1 MALQGTTDSFPVVD
15 VLGLLSASAK
25 TGCLELTGD
34 RGHGSLW
41 LREGTIVDG
50 GVDGHP
56 TTDAAEV
63 VFGLLLFEQAGFE
76 FVVDEKAPS
85 ERFEVSVTEAVAQAE
100 QMLGDWQRVRE
111 LVPDVSMSVTLA
123 AEIDG
128 EEVTLSAADWSFVAC
143 CAAQPTVGGILE
155 ELGLGEFAG
164 CSRLADLVE
173 RRLVEVSEVDRAPQ
187 DTAEVSE
194 ESLIPDEVVPAA
206 EAEHLAETP
215 PTPGAEWL
223 DAETDFAD
231 DDRAAAGE
239 VHQGEPVRF
248 AAAHPQTDRRDAE
261 VHQHAQTASTVPVAP
276 AASDAF
282 PDHFPI
288 DDLVGSGEQAGF
300 DVSFPTEAQ
309 QGGLAFSDVPEA
321 RVPFGQSPPPVD
333 GVDSAATEDVLAQIG
348 RLSPKAAEAI
358 AAALGDG
365 DEA

>member
-76 FVVDEKAPS
+76 FVVDEEAPS
-85 ERFEVSVTEAVAQAE
+85 ERFEVSVTEAVALAE

-123 AEIDG
+123 SAIDG
-128 EEVTLSAADWSFVAC
+128 EEVTLGAADWSLIAC

-173 RRLVEVSEVDRAPQ
+173 RGLVEVSEVDRAPQ

-194 ESLIPDEVVPAA
+194 ESLIPDEVVPATA
-206 EAEHLAETP
+206 SEHFAETP
-215 PTPGAEWL
+215 PTPGADWL

-248 AAAHPQTDRRDAE
+248 TAAHPQTGRRDAD
-261 VHQHAQTASTVPVAP
+261 VHQHAPTAPVAP
-276 AASDAF
+276 DAF

-300 DVSFPTEAQ
+300 DASFPTETL
-309 QGGLAFSDVPEA
+309 QGGSAFSDVPEA
-321 RVPFGQSPPPVD
+321 RDPFGQSPPPVD
-333 GVDSAATEDVLAQIG
+333 GVDSAPTDDVLAQIG

>member
-41 LREGTIVDG
+41 LRDGTIVDG

-76 FVVDEKAPS
+76 FVVDDEAPS

-123 AEIDG
+123 AAIDG

-206 EAEHLAETP
+206 ASEHFAETP
-215 PTPGAEWL
+215 PTPGADWP

-239 VHQGEPVRF
+239 VHQGEPVSF
-248 AAAHPQTDRRDAE
+248 TAAHPQTGRRDAD
-261 VHQHAQTASTVPVAP
+261 VHQHAPTVPVAP
-276 AASDAF
+276 AAPDAF

-288 DDLVGSGEQAGF
+288 DDLVGSGEHAGF
-300 DVSFPTEAQ
+300 DASFPTETQ
-309 QGGLAFSDVPEA
+309 QGGSAFSGGPET
-321 RVPFGQSPPPVD
+321 RVPFGQSSEQAD
-333 GVDSAATEDVLAQIG
+333 GGESAPTDDVLAQIG

-365 DEA
+365 EEG